1 MGVLVSLYIAP
12 IISEIKGDKGS
23 QKWTKMIKVLY

>member
-12 IISEIKGDKGS
+12 IISEIKGDRGS
-23 QKWTKMIKVLY
+23 QKWTIAQND